1 MPIDLRGKVE
11 FTRFVLSTKTLL
23 QNRFITKADVENQGS
38 QTVKRLIAVYKSVYR
53 IFLKRCEFAQDVS
66 N

>member
-38 QTVKRLIAVYKSVYR
+38 QTVKRLIAVYTSFYR

-66 N
+66 D